1 MRFRIDTK
9 ELNGIITTVS
19 KALSSHTTITI
30 LEGVYIEAIGKEVL
44 FRCTDLSLQIET
56 IVQADV
62 EEDGGIVMPG
72 RAFIEYVRRMPGE
85 TTLISTEGLRAFIE
99 SDRAKMQIQGSD
111 ISEFH
116 TMPLVK
122 NEVSVKIGMNVFK
135 DMLKQ
140 CIFATAQ
147 DESKPILTGVLV
159 EIHPDNINMVALDG
173 YRLAMIKRSVTGGKE
188 KNVVIPAKSLVEIG
202 RILDDRDQ
210 IITVTFSRTHVF
222 IDMDHTKITTRLLD
236 GEFIK
241 YKQILPKDHTLRVR
255 AKRSELL
262 EGIERAAIIA
272 REEKSNLIR
281 FKYEKDM
288 VEISSNC
295 EFGNSNEQ
303 IEVQCMG
310 DPIEIAFNSR
320 YLSEVLKVVDDEF
333 VYLDMNNNIS
343 PCVVRPVEGEDYYY
357 LVLPVRFFS

>member
-1 MRFRIDTK
+1 MRFSIDTK
-9 ELNGIITTVS
+9 ELNAIITTVS
-19 KALSSHTTITI
+19 KALSAHTTVAI
-30 LEGVYIEAIGKEVL
+30 LEGVYIEAIGDEVL

-56 IVQADV
+56 IVKTNV

-72 RAFIEYVRRMPGE
+72 RTFIEYVRRMPGE
-85 TTLISTEGLRAFIE
+85 TTMIRTEGLKAFIE

-122 NEVSVKIGMNVFK
+122 KEVSVKIAMNVFK
-135 DMLKQ
+135 DMIKQ

-147 DESKPILTGVLV
+147 DETKPILTGVLA
-159 EIHPDNINMVALDG
+159 EIHKEDISMVALDG
-173 YRLAMIKRSVTGGKE
+173 YRLAMIKRSVNGGEE
-188 KNVVIPAKSLVEIG
+188 KNVVIPAKSLTEIG
-202 RILDDRDQ
+202 RILDDEEQ
-210 IITVTFSRTHVF
+210 IITVTFSRTHVLV
-222 IDMDHTKITTRLLD
+222 DMEHTKITTRLLD

-241 YKQILPKDHTLRVR
+241 YRQILPTDHLLRVR

-262 EGIERAAIIA
+262 ESIDRVAIIA

-281 FKYEKDM
+281 FKFEKDRLE
-288 VEISSNC
+288 VSANC
-295 EFGNSNEQ
+295 EYGHADEQ
-303 IEVQCMG
+303 LEVQCMG

-320 YLSEVLKVVDDEF
+320 YISDVLKAVDDEF
-333 VYLDMNNNIS
+333 IYMDMNNNIS
-343 PCVVRPVEGEDYYY
+343 PCVVRPVEGENFYY